1 MIHLKSFWKF
11 LVYSITTDYCASS
24 HVGEVLDALVTV
36 AHCPECED
44 RLADGVHDA
53 HVEDGAVLPE
63 EGVGQRGAQQPRGVA
78 AELVNVIEYCADVL
92 SFLKI
97 FLW

>member
-1 MIHLKSFWKF
+1 MGVKVTKQHPTI
-11 LVYSITTDYCASS
+11 YCASS
-24 HVGEVLDALVTV
+24 HVGKVLDALVAV
-36 AHCPECED
+36 AHGSECED

-63 EGVGQRGAQQPRGVA
+63 EGVGQRRAQQPRGVA